1 MRDATQA
8 PNRWLMLGVSMLG
21 QVAGTIFVNG
31 APFLIAFLRDDRNLT
46 LHEAGLVVAAPF
58 AGTMVSLV
66 VWGLIVDRIG
76 ERASMSIG
84 LAIVTVGALGAAL
97 SSSLVT
103 LAFWFLLG
111 GLGAGSTNSASGR
124 IVVGWFPA
132 HRRGTAMG
140 IRQTALPLG
149 VGAAALLVPNVVQ
162 ADGLRTTLLIV
173 AGIAAV
179 GTALSALLIVDP
191 PRPTRAQAADR
202 GQLVN
207 PYRRDNRLTRIHLA
221 SALLVVPQF
230 TVWTYMLVWLT
241 DDKGWSTFGA
251 SALVASTQLLGAAG
265 RIGAGWWSDLVGSR
279 LGPMRIVAVAAAAT
293 MLALGLLS
301 GTPLGIA
308 LIIIATAITVA
319 DNGLA
324 FTSVAEIGGPFWSGR
339 AMGLQNTGQYI
350 VSALVPPVLGAVVE
364 GHGYGFAFAAVAI
377 CPLLAIPLVPVR
389 GERSNA
395 ATRTLP

>member
-1 MRDATQA
+1 MPAATVPA
-8 PNRWLMLGVSMLG
+8 PNRWLMLAVSMLG

-31 APFLIAFLRDDRNLT
+31 APFLISFLRDDRGLT
-46 LHEAGLVVAAPF
+46 LHQAGLVVAAPF
-58 AGTMVSLV
+58 AGVMVSLV

-76 ERASMSIG
+76 ERAAMSIG
-84 LAIVTVGALGAAL
+84 LAIVTAGAVGAAF
-97 SSSLVT
+97 SSSLP
-103 LAFWFLLG
+103 AMSFWFLIG

-149 VGAAALLVPNVVQ
+149 VGAGALLVPNVVE

-179 GTALSALLIVDP
+179 ATVLSALLIVDP
-191 PRPTRAQAADR
+191 PRPTRAEAADR
-202 GQLVN
+202 GQLAN

-241 DDKGWSTFGA
+241 DDKGWSTFAA
-251 SALVASTQLLGAAG
+251 SGLVAATQLLGAAG
-265 RIGAGWWSDLVGSR
+265 RIGAGWWSDRVGSR
-279 LGPMRIVAVAAAAT
+279 LGPMRIVAIAAAAT
-293 MLALGLLS
+293 MLSLGLLS

-308 LIIIATAITVA
+308 LIVISTAITVA

-324 FTSVAEIGGPFWSGR
+324 FTSVAEIGGPYWSGR
-339 AMGLQNTGQYI
+339 AMGLQNTGQYV
-350 VSALVPPVLGAVVE
+350 VSALVPPLVGAVVE
-364 GHGYGFAFAAVAI
+364 GKGYGFAFAAVAI
-377 CPLLAIPLVPVR
+377 FPLIAVPLVPVR
-389 GERSNA
+389 GEHSAEGSDR
-395 ATRTLP
+395 

>member
-1 MRDATQA
+1 VEQRTQT

-31 APFLIAFLRDDRNLT
+31 APFLIGFLRDDRGLS
-46 LHEAGLVVAAPF
+46 LHQAGLVVAAPF
-58 AGTMVSLV
+58 AGVMVSLV
-66 VWGLIVDRIG
+66 VWGLVVDRIG
-76 ERASMSIG
+76 ERASMATG
-84 LAIVTVGALGAAL
+84 LAIVTMGAVGAAF
-97 SSSLVT
+97 SPSLIA
-103 LAFWFLLG
+103 LAFWFLIG
-111 GLGAGSTNSASGR
+111 GIGAGSTNSASGR
-124 IVVGWFPA
+124 VVVGWFPA

-149 VGAAALLVPNVVQ
+149 VGLGALLVPNVVE
-162 ADGLRTTLLIV
+162 ADGLRTTLLI
-173 AGIAAV
+173 IAV
-179 GTALSALLIVDP
+179 ITAAATVLSATLIVDP
-191 PRPTRAQAADR
+191 PRPTRAEAADS
-202 GQLVN
+202 GQLTN

-241 DDKGWSTFGA
+241 DDKGWSTLDA
-251 SALVASTQLLGAAG
+251 SALVAGTQVLGAAG

-293 MLALGLLS
+293 MVSLGLLS
-301 GTPLGIA
+301 GTPLAIA
-308 LIIIATAITVA
+308 LIVVATAVTVA

-350 VSALVPPVLGAVVE
+350 VSALVPSVVGAMVE
-364 GHGYGFAFAAVAI
+364 DRGYGFAFAAVAL
-377 CPLLAIPLVPVR
+377 CPLIAIPLVPVK
-389 GERSNA
+389 GEGA
-395 ATRTLP
+395 AASR